1 MTLAQRGNVIAN
13 GQPRQAAHHVKHQ
26 GPKMMNVITNTDY
39 GNASGAQNTDTM
51 LDAMSALSG
60 VPTGERI
67 TRSAFNVDNSGVS
80 QLPAGYSAESALNE
94 IQEVSQL
101 DPIRLLEIAGLKKR
115 RRLQWAAAI
124 AATTAALTAAGT
136 LLSFIP
142 LVVV

>member
-1 MTLAQRGNVIAN
+1 
-13 GQPRQAAHHVKHQ
+13 
-26 GPKMMNVITNTDY
+26 MMNVITNTDY